1 MANNQKKLF
10 GLNDV
15 KNKTSRSGFDLS
27 KRLLFTA
34 KVGELLP
41 VYCKRVQPGD
51 HFKFNLKDFT
61 RTQPV
66 ESSAFTR
73 LRGYYDF
80 FYIPYRLLWRNAPS
94 SFTQMTKAPTV
105 ASGITGSLD
114 INDKV
119 PYISLEKMVD
129 AILTMTSNNIV
140 GLKSS
145 SQAFRLLTM
154 LGYGSF
160 EFVKDNTTKQ
170 EIAAKVDLTAVV
182 SLFPLLAYQKI
193 YYDFY
198 RNTQWEYNRPQA
210 YNVDYF
216 TVSTDLG
223 SYGTVQQIAKSG
235 MFNLQYANFAKD
247 LFFGLLPNAQNGD
260 TAIVDVGITGSL
272 SLPSQINGQAVLKNL
287 QNSEVVNSQSTSPG
301 LESSDGRTF
310 PLMSSTPST
319 QFGIDGLAVY
329 ENYRNLDTSTL
340 QGALN
345 VLSLR
350 NGLALQKWKEVAQSG
365 NTDYRSQI
373 EKHFGVQ
380 LPHSLTTLCT
390 YIGGLQS
397 DIVINE
403 VVNNNL
409 ATDNQADIKGKGVGS
424 ADGYFDFDVKEH
436 GLIMGVYHCC
446 PQVDYHRSGQSRDI
460 TAVNITDYAIPEFD
474 RLGFEP
480 VSYKE
485 FFNAKEF
492 AASGHPHSEF
502 IGYAPRYYDYKTD
515 VDEVKGAFVT
525 SLPHWVAQFDSQY
538 FKSYFDGVSLYANFK
553 INPHILDDIFGV
565 AADSSFDTDQLL
577 IGLNMDIKAVR
588 NLDYTGLP
596 Y

>member
-1 MANNQKKLF
+1 MKNTQKKLF
-10 GLNDV
+10 GLTDV

-27 KRLLFTA
+27 KRLLYTA

-41 VYCKRVQPGD
+41 VYHKRVMPGD
-51 HFKFNLKDFT
+51 HFKFSLRDFT

-105 ASGITGSLD
+105 ASGLNTSLS

-119 PYISLEKMVD
+119 PYISLEKLVD
-129 AILTMTSNNIV
+129 SVLTLTANNIV

-145 SQAFRLLTM
+145 TQAFRLLTM

-160 EFVKDNTTKQ
+160 EFVKDNTTKE
-170 EIAAKVDLTAVV
+170 EIANKVDLSQNVT
-182 SLFPLLAYQKI
+182 LFPLLAYQKV

-198 RNTQWEYNRPQA
+198 RNSQWETNRPQA

-216 TVSTDLG
+216 TASTDLG
-223 SYGTVQQIAKSG
+223 SYGTIQDIAKSG
-235 MFNLQYANFAKD
+235 MFELRFANFAKD

-260 TAIVDVGITGSL
+260 TALVDVGISGTI
-272 SLPSQINGQAVLKNL
+272 SLPETIPGAANVKLAGSG
-287 QNSEVVNSQSTSPG
+287 EVVETRATSPQ
-301 LESSDGRTF
+301 LETADSRMYPLMGSSDGSRAI
-310 PLMSSTPST
+310 
-319 QFGIDGLAVY
+319 IDGLYVDASH
-329 ENYRNLDTSTL
+329 RFLDTSTL
-340 QGALN
+340 EGALN

-373 EKHFGVQ
+373 EKHFGVK

-409 ATDNQADIKGKGVGS
+409 TAENQAEIKGKGLGS
-424 ADGYFDFDVKEH
+424 ADGSFEFDVKEH
-436 GLIMGVYHCC
+436 GIIVGVYHCC
-446 PQVDYHRSGQSRDI
+446 PQVDYHVTGHSRDL
-460 TAVNITDYAIPEFD
+460 TAVNISDYAIPEFD

-480 VSYKE
+480 VSFTE
-485 FFNAKEF
+485 FFNAKDF
-492 AASGHPHSEF
+492 NNFTPNHNL
-502 IGYAPRYYDYKTD
+502 IGYAPRYYSYKTD
-515 VDEVKGAFVT
+515 IDEVKGAFVST
-525 SLPHWVAQFDSQY
+525 LPNWVAQFDSDYFKQY
-538 FKSYFDGVSLYANFK
+538 FDSVNVYSSFK
-553 INPHILDDIFGV
+553 INPAILNDIFGV
-565 AADSSFDTDQLL
+565 AVDSSFDTDQLL
-577 IGLNMDIKAVR
+577 IGLNLDIKAVR

>member
-1 MANNQKKLF
+1 MANNLKKLF

-41 VYCKRVQPGD
+41 VYVKRVQPGD

-80 FYIPYRLLWRNAPS
+80 FYVPYRLLWRNAPS
-94 SFTQMTKAPTV
+94 SFTQMSKAPTV
-105 ASGITGSLD
+105 ADGLTSSLA

-129 AILTMTSNNIV
+129 SVLTMTANNVV

-145 SQAFRLLTM
+145 TQAFRLLTM

-160 EFVKDNTTKQ
+160 EFVKDTTTKQ
-170 EIAAKVDLTAVV
+170 EISAKVDLTAVV
-182 SLFPLLAYQKI
+182 SLFPLLAYQKV

-198 RNTQWEYNRPQA
+198 RNSQWEYNCPQA

-216 TVSTDLG
+216 RASTDLG

-235 MFNLQYANFAKD
+235 MFTLQYANFAKD

-260 TAIVDVGITGSL
+260 TAIVDVGITGNIQMPERIIGGGAVVEQDTNRVMTTKASSPSL
-272 SLPSQINGQAVLKNL
+272 ETDIGI
-287 QNSEVVNSQSTSPG
+287 G
-301 LESSDGRTF
+301 Y
-310 PLMSSTPST
+310 PLMGSSVGKMGQVQAFTIS
-319 QFGIDGLAVY
+319 
-329 ENYRNLDTSTL
+329 NRNLDTSTL

-350 NGLALQKWKEVAQSG
+350 NGLALQKWKEVSQSG

-409 ATDNQADIKGKGVGS
+409 TIDNQADIKGKGVGS

-436 GLIMGVYHCC
+436 GIIIGVYHCC
-446 PQVDYHRSGQSRDI
+446 PQVDYHISGQSRDI

-485 FFNAKEF
+485 FFNPKEF
-492 AASGHPHSEF
+492 TAVQNHPEF
-502 IGYAPRYYDYKTD
+502 IGYAPRYYSYKTD
-515 VDEVKGAFVT
+515 IDEVKGAFVT
-525 SLPHWVAQFDSQY
+525 TLPHWVAQFDAQY

-553 INPHILDDIFGV
+553 INPAILNDVFGV
-565 AADSSFDTDQLL
+565 NVDSSCDTDQLL

>member
-15 KNKTSRSGFDLS
+15 KNKVSRSGFDLS

-41 VYCKRVQPGD
+41 IYTKRVQPGD

-105 ASGITGSLD
+105 ADGLYGGLP

-119 PYISLEKMVD
+119 PYISLERMVD
-129 AILTMTSNNIV
+129 SVLTMTSNNVV

-145 SQAFRLLTM
+145 TQAFRLLTM

-160 EFVKDNTTKQ
+160 EFVKDTTTKQ

-182 SLFPLLAYQKI
+182 SLFPILAYQKV

-198 RNTQWEYNRPQA
+198 RNSQWEYNQPQA

-216 TVSTDLG
+216 RISTDLG
-223 SYGTVQQIAKSG
+223 SYGNDQQIAHSG
-235 MFNLQYANFAKD
+235 MFTLQYANFAKD

-260 TAIVDVGITGSL
+260 TALVDVGITGSI
-272 SLPSQINGQAVLKNL
+272 SLPETLQGTANVKLSDTGEVL
-287 QNSEVVNSQSTSPG
+287 ETRATSPQ
-301 LESSDGRTF
+301 LETADGKIY
-310 PLMSSTPST
+310 PLMGSTD
-319 QFGIDGLAVY
+319 GKRGVIDGFYVY
-329 ENYRNLDTSTL
+329 SRSRNLDTSTL

-373 EKHFGVQ
+373 EKHFGVR

-409 ATDNQADIKGKGVGS
+409 TTDNQADIKGKGVGS

-436 GLIMGVYHCC
+436 GLIIGVYHCC
-446 PQVDYHRSGQSRDI
+446 PQVDYHISGQSRDI

-485 FFNAKEF
+485 FFNPKEF
-492 AASGHPHSEF
+492 TAVQNHPEF
-502 IGYAPRYYDYKTD
+502 IGYAPRYYSYKTD
-515 VDEVKGAFVT
+515 IDEVKGAFVT
-525 SLPHWVAQFDSQY
+525 SLPHWVAQFDAQY

-553 INPHILDDIFGV
+553 INPAILNDVFGV
-565 AADSSFDTDQLL
+565 NVDSSCDTDQLL

>member
-10 GLNDV
+10 GLYDV
-15 KNKTSRSGFDLS
+15 KNKVSRSGFDLS

-41 VYCKRVQPGD
+41 VYVKRVQPGD
-51 HFKFNLKDFT
+51 HFKFHLKDFT
-61 RTQPV
+61 RTQPA

-73 LRGYYDF
+73 MRGYYDF
-80 FYIPYRLLWRNAPS
+80 FYVPYRLLWRNAPS
-94 SFTQMTKAPTV
+94 SFTQMSKAPTV
-105 ASGITGSLD
+105 ADGLTGSLA

-129 AILTMTSNNIV
+129 SVLTMTHNNIV

-145 SQAFRLLTM
+145 TQAFRLLTM
-154 LGYGSF
+154 LGYASF
-160 EFVKDNTTKQ
+160 EFVKDTTTKQ
-170 EIAAKVDLTAVV
+170 QIAERVDLSSVV
-182 SLFPLLAYQKI
+182 SLFPLLAYQKV

-198 RNTQWEYNRPQA
+198 RNSQWEYNRPQA

-216 TVSTDLG
+216 RTSTDLG
-223 SYGTVQQIAKSG
+223 SYGTVQQIAQSG
-235 MFNLQYANFAKD
+235 MFTLQYANFAKD

-260 TAIVDVGITGSL
+260 TALIDVGISGNLAISGSFPASGPVSTDGEDETVTSHVTDPYL
-272 SLPSQINGQAVLKNL
+272 DNDRGQRIYPFGSTSSGDLL
-287 QNSEVVNSQSTSPG
+287 VVNG
-301 LESSDGRTF
+301 LN
-310 PLMSSTPST
+310 
-319 QFGIDGLAVY
+319 VN
-329 ENYRNLDTSTL
+329 NYQLDTSTL
-340 QGALN
+340 EGALN

-373 EKHFGVQ
+373 EKHFGVT

-409 ATDNQADIKGKGVGS
+409 TSDNQADIKGKGVGS

-436 GLIMGVYHCC
+436 GVIIGIYHCC
-446 PQVDYHRSGQSRDI
+446 PQVDYHISGQSRDI
-460 TAVNITDYAIPEFD
+460 LAVNITDYAIPEFD

-485 FFNAKEF
+485 FFNPKEF
-492 AASGHPHSEF
+492 TAVQNHPEF
-502 IGYAPRYYDYKTD
+502 IGYAPRYYSYKTD
-515 VDEVKGAFVT
+515 IDEVKGAFVT
-525 SLPHWVAQFDSQY
+525 TLPHWVAQFDSQY

-553 INPHILDDIFGV
+553 INPAILNDVFGV
-565 AADSSFDTDQLL
+565 NVDSSCDTDQLL

-588 NLDYTGLP
+588 NLDYSGLP

>member
-41 VYCKRVQPGD
+41 VYVKRVQPGD

-80 FYIPYRLLWRNAPS
+80 FYVPYRLLWRNAPS

-105 ASGITGSLD
+105 ADGLTSSLA

-129 AILTMTSNNIV
+129 SVLTMTSNNVV

-145 SQAFRLLTM
+145 TQAFRLLTM

-160 EFVKDNTTKQ
+160 EFVKDTTTKQ
-170 EIAAKVDLTAVV
+170 EIAAKVELTSVV
-182 SLFPLLAYQKI
+182 SLFPLLAYQKV

-198 RNTQWEYNRPQA
+198 RNSQWEYNRPQA

-216 TVSTDLG
+216 RTSTDLG
-223 SYGTVQQIAKSG
+223 SYGTVQQIAQSG
-235 MFNLQYANFAKD
+235 MFTLQYANFAKD

-272 SLPSQINGQAVLKNL
+272 QLPSQLVGGASVVVQDTD
-287 QNSEVVNSQSTSPG
+287 EVMTTK
-301 LESSDGRTF
+301 ESSPSLEGSSGLVY
-310 PLMSSTPST
+310 PLSGSTPNKRGQIQ
-319 QFGIDGLAVY
+319 QFVVT
-329 ENYRNLDTSTL
+329 NRNLDTSTL

-373 EKHFGVQ
+373 QKHFGVQ

-409 ATDNQADIKGKGVGS
+409 TTDNQADIKGKGIGS

-436 GLIMGVYHCC
+436 GIIIGVYHCC
-446 PQVDYHRSGQSRDI
+446 PQVDYHISGQNRDI

-485 FFNAKEF
+485 FFNPKEF
-492 AASGHPHSEF
+492 KNVMNIPEF
-502 IGYAPRYYDYKTD
+502 IGYAPRYYSYKTD

-525 SLPHWVAQFDSQY
+525 TLPHWVAQFDAQY

-553 INPHILDDIFGV
+553 INPAILNDVFGV
-565 AADSSFDTDQLL
+565 NVDSSCDTDQLL

-588 NLDYTGLP
+588 NLDYIGLP

>member
-1 MANNQKKLF
+1 MKNTQKKLF
-10 GLNDV
+10 GLTDV

-27 KRLLFTA
+27 KRLLYTA

-41 VYCKRVQPGD
+41 IYHKRVMPGD
-51 HFKFNLKDFT
+51 HFKFSLRDFT

-105 ASGITGSLD
+105 ASGLLTSLS

-119 PYISLEKMVD
+119 PYITLEKLVD
-129 AILTMTSNNIV
+129 SVLTLTANNIV

-145 SQAFRLLTM
+145 TQAFRLLTM

-170 EIAAKVDLTAVV
+170 QIADKVDLSQKVT
-182 SLFPLLAYQKI
+182 LFPLLAYQKV
-193 YYDFY
+193 YYDFF
-198 RNTQWEYNRPQA
+198 RNSQWETNRPQA

-216 TVSTDLG
+216 TGSTDLG
-223 SYGTVQQIAKSG
+223 TYGTIQDIAKSG
-235 MFNLQYANFAKD
+235 MFELRFANFAKD

-260 TAIVDVGITGSL
+260 TALVDVGISGTL
-272 SLPSQINGQAVLKNL
+272 QLPSQIIGGA
-287 QNSEVVNSQSTSPG
+287 SIVVQDTGELMRTKETAPS
-301 LESSDGRTF
+301 LETGDGIGY
-310 PLMSSTPST
+310 PLVGSTPGKLGQIE
-319 QFGIDGLAVY
+319 QFAIT
-329 ENYRNLDTSTL
+329 NRTLDTSTL
-340 QGALN
+340 EGALN

-373 EKHFGVQ
+373 EKHFGVK

-409 ATDNQADIKGKGVGS
+409 TAENQAEIKGKGLGS
-424 ADGYFDFDVKEH
+424 ADGSFEFDVKEH
-436 GLIMGVYHCC
+436 GIIVGVYHCC
-446 PQVDYHRSGQSRDI
+446 PQVDYHLTGHSRDL
-460 TAVNITDYAIPEFD
+460 TAVNISDYAIPEFD

-480 VSYKE
+480 VSFTE
-485 FFNAKEF
+485 FFNAKDF
-492 AASGHPHSEF
+492 NNFVPNRNL
-502 IGYAPRYYDYKTD
+502 IGYAPRYYSYKTD
-515 VDEVKGAFVT
+515 IDEVKGAFVST
-525 SLPHWVAQFDSQY
+525 LPNWVAQFDATYFKQY
-538 FKSYFDGVSLYANFK
+538 FDSVNVYSSFK
-553 INPHILDDIFGV
+553 INPAILNDIFGV
-565 AADSSFDTDQLL
+565 AVDSSFDTDQLL
-577 IGLNMDIKAVR
+577 IGLNLDIKAVR

>member
-1 MANNQKKLF
+1 MKNTQKKLF
-10 GLNDV
+10 GLTDV
-15 KNKTSRSGFDLS
+15 KNKVSRSGFDLS
-27 KRLLFTA
+27 KRLLYTA

-41 VYCKRVQPGD
+41 VYHKRVMPGD
-51 HFKFNLKDFT
+51 HFKFSLRDFT

-105 ASGITGSLD
+105 ASGLNTSLS

-119 PYISLEKMVD
+119 PYIKLEKLVD
-129 AILTMTSNNIV
+129 SVLTLTANNIV

-145 SQAFRLLTM
+145 TQAFRLLTM

-160 EFVKDNTTKQ
+160 EFVKDGTTKE
-170 EIAAKVDLTAVV
+170 EIANKVDLSQNVA
-182 SLFPLLAYQKI
+182 LFPLLAYQKV

-198 RNTQWEYNRPQA
+198 RNSQWETNRPQA

-216 TVSTDLG
+216 TSSTDLG
-223 SYGTVQQIAKSG
+223 SYGTIHDIAKSG
-235 MFNLQYANFAKD
+235 MFELRFANFAKD

-260 TAIVDVGITGSL
+260 TALVDVGITGSI
-272 SLPSQINGQAVLKNL
+272 SLPETLEGTANVKLADSGEVLYTRDTAPALETADDKRYPL
-287 QNSEVVNSQSTSPG
+287 MGSTSG
-301 LESSDGRTF
+301 KSAR
-310 PLMSSTPST
+310 
-319 QFGIDGLAVY
+319 IDGFYIYAGS
-329 ENYRNLDTSTL
+329 RQLDTSTL
-340 QGALN
+340 EGALN

-373 EKHFGVQ
+373 EKHFGVK

-409 ATDNQADIKGKGVGS
+409 TAENQAEIKGKGLGS
-424 ADGYFDFDVKEH
+424 ADGSFEFDVKEH
-436 GLIMGVYHCC
+436 GIIVGVYHCC
-446 PQVDYHRSGQSRDI
+446 PQVDYHLTGHSRDL
-460 TAVNITDYAIPEFD
+460 TAVNISDYAIPEFD

-480 VSYKE
+480 VSFTE
-485 FFNAKEF
+485 FFNSKDF
-492 AASGHPHSEF
+492 NNFVPNRNL
-502 IGYAPRYYDYKTD
+502 IGYAPRYYSYKTD
-515 VDEVKGAFVT
+515 IDEVKGAFVST
-525 SLPHWVAQFDSQY
+525 LPNWVAQFDSDYFKQY
-538 FKSYFDGVSLYANFK
+538 FDSVNVYSSFK
-553 INPHILDDIFGV
+553 INPAILNDIFGV
-565 AADSSFDTDQLL
+565 AVDSSFDTDQLL
-577 IGLNMDIKAVR
+577 IGLNLDIKAVR

>member
-15 KNKTSRSGFDLS
+15 KNKVSRSGFDLS

-41 VYCKRVQPGD
+41 VYVKRVQPGD

-80 FYIPYRLLWRNAPS
+80 FYVPYRLLWRNAPS

-105 ASGITGSLD
+105 ADGLTSSLA

-129 AILTMTSNNIV
+129 SVLTMTSNNVV

-145 SQAFRLLTM
+145 TQAFRLLTM
-154 LGYGSF
+154 LGYASF
-160 EFVKDNTTKQ
+160 EFVKDTTTKQ
-170 EIAAKVDLTAVV
+170 EIAAKVDLSSVV
-182 SLFPLLAYQKI
+182 SLFPLLAYQKV

-198 RNTQWEYNRPQA
+198 RNSQWEYNRPQA

-216 TVSTDLG
+216 RTSTDLG
-223 SYGTVQQIAKSG
+223 SYGTVQQIAQSG
-235 MFNLQYANFAKD
+235 MFTLQYANFAKD

-260 TAIVDVGITGSL
+260 TALVDVGITGSI
-272 SLPSQINGQAVLKNL
+272 SLPGIINGSANVKLEGTSEVMETRATSPQLETSDGKTYPLMGSASGKQAVINGFY
-287 QNSEVVNSQSTSPG
+287 VN
-301 LESSDGRTF
+301 ES
-310 PLMSSTPST
+310 
-319 QFGIDGLAVY
+319 A
-329 ENYRNLDTSTL
+329 RNLDISTL

-424 ADGYFDFDVKEH
+424 ADGYFSYDVKEH
-436 GLIMGVYHCC
+436 GIIIGVYHCC
-446 PQVDYHRSGQSRDI
+446 PQVDYHISGQNRDI

-485 FFNAKEF
+485 FFNPKEF
-492 AASGHPHSEF
+492 KAVQDHPEF
-502 IGYAPRYYDYKTD
+502 IGYAPRYYSYKTD

-525 SLPHWVAQFDSQY
+525 TLPHWVAQFDAQY

-553 INPHILDDIFGV
+553 INPAILNDVFGV
-565 AADSSFDTDQLL
+565 NVDSSCDTDQLL

>member
-1 MANNQKKLF
+1 MKNTQKKLF
-10 GLNDV
+10 GLTDV

-27 KRLLFTA
+27 KRLLYTA

-41 VYCKRVQPGD
+41 IYHKRVMPGD
-51 HFKFNLKDFT
+51 HFKFSLRDFT

-105 ASGITGSLD
+105 ASGLLTSLS

-119 PYISLEKMVD
+119 PYIKLEKLVD
-129 AILTMTSNNIV
+129 SVLTLTANNIV

-145 SQAFRLLTM
+145 TQAFRLLTM

-170 EIAAKVDLTAVV
+170 QIADKVDLSQNVT
-182 SLFPLLAYQKI
+182 LFPLLAYQKV
-193 YYDFY
+193 YYDFF
-198 RNTQWEYNRPQA
+198 RNSQWETNRPQA

-216 TVSTDLG
+216 TTSTDLG
-223 SYGTVQQIAKSG
+223 TYGTIQDIAKSG
-235 MFNLQYANFAKD
+235 MFELRFANFAKD
-247 LFFGLLPNAQNGD
+247 LFFGLLPNVQNGD
-260 TAIVDVGITGSL
+260 TALVDVGISGSL

-287 QNSEVVNSQSTSPG
+287 QTSEIVVSESTSPG
-301 LESSDGRTF
+301 LESGDGRTF
-310 PLMSSTPST
+310 PLMSSNPSA

-329 ENYRNLDTSTL
+329 ESYRQLDTSTL
-340 QGALN
+340 EGALN

-373 EKHFGVQ
+373 EKHFGVK

-409 ATDNQADIKGKGVGS
+409 TAENQAEIKGKGLGS
-424 ADGYFDFDVKEH
+424 ADGSFEFDVKEH
-436 GLIMGVYHCC
+436 GIIVGVYHCC
-446 PQVDYHRSGQSRDI
+446 PQVDYHLTGHSRDL
-460 TAVNITDYAIPEFD
+460 TAVNISDYAIPEFD

-480 VSYKE
+480 VSFTE
-485 FFNAKEF
+485 FFNSKDF
-492 AASGHPHSEF
+492 NNFVPNHNL
-502 IGYAPRYYDYKTD
+502 IGYAPRFYSYKTD
-515 VDEVKGAFVT
+515 IDEVKGAFVST
-525 SLPHWVAQFDSQY
+525 LPNWVAQFDATYFKQY
-538 FKSYFDGVSLYANFK
+538 FDSVNVYSSFK
-553 INPHILDDIFGV
+553 INPAILNDIFAV
-565 AADSSFDTDQLL
+565 AVDSSFDTDQLL
-577 IGLNMDIKAVR
+577 IGLNLDIKAVR

>member
-1 MANNQKKLF
+1 M
-10 GLNDV
+10 
-15 KNKTSRSGFDLS
+15 
-27 KRLLFTA
+27 
-34 KVGELLP
+34 LP
-41 VYCKRVQPGD
+41 IYSKRVQPGD

-105 ASGITGSLD
+105 ADGLTSSLA

-129 AILTMTSNNIV
+129 SVLTMTANNVV

-145 SQAFRLLTM
+145 TQAFRLLTM

-160 EFVKDNTTKQ
+160 EFVKDTTTKA
-170 EIAAKVDLTAVV
+170 EIAAKVDLTSVV
-182 SLFPLLAYQKI
+182 SLFPLLAYQKV
-193 YYDFY
+193 YFDFY
-198 RNTQWEYNRPQA
+198 RNSQWEYNRPQA

-216 TVSTDLG
+216 RTSTDLG
-223 SYGTVQQIAKSG
+223 SYGTVQQIAQSG
-235 MFNLQYANFAKD
+235 MLTLRYANFAKD
-247 LFFGLLPNAQNGD
+247 LFFGLLPNSQNGD
-260 TAIVDVGITGSL
+260 TAIVDVGLTGSL
-272 SLPSQINGQAVLKNL
+272 QLPSRIEGGGAV
-287 QNSEVVNSQSTSPG
+287 VVQDTGEPMKTKASSPS
-301 LESSDGRTF
+301 LETDEGIGY
-310 PLMSSTPST
+310 PLMGSTPGKLGQIQAFTIS
-319 QFGIDGLAVY
+319 
-329 ENYRNLDTSTL
+329 NRNLDTSTL

-409 ATDNQADIKGKGVGS
+409 TTDNQADIKGKGVGS

-436 GLIMGVYHCC
+436 GLIIGVYHCC
-446 PQVDYHRSGQSRDI
+446 PQVDYHISGQSRDI

-485 FFNAKEF
+485 FFNPKEF
-492 AASGHPHSEF
+492 TAVQHLPEF
-502 IGYAPRYYDYKTD
+502 IGYAPRYYSYKTD
-515 VDEVKGAFVT
+515 IDEVKGAFVT
-525 SLPHWVAQFDSQY
+525 SLPHWVAQFDAQY

-553 INPHILDDIFGV
+553 INPAILNDVFGV
-565 AADSSFDTDQLL
+565 NVDSSCDTDQLL

>member
-1 MANNQKKLF
+1 MKNTQKKLF
-10 GLNDV
+10 GLTDV

-27 KRLLFTA
+27 KRLLYTA

-41 VYCKRVQPGD
+41 IYHKRVMPGD
-51 HFKFNLKDFT
+51 HFKFSLRDFT

-73 LRGYYDF
+73 LRSYYDF

-105 ASGITGSLD
+105 ASGLLTSLS

-119 PYISLEKMVD
+119 PYIKLEKLVD
-129 AILTMTSNNIV
+129 SVLTLTANNIV

-145 SQAFRLLTM
+145 TQAFRLLTM

-170 EIAAKVDLTAVV
+170 QIAAKVDLSQNVT
-182 SLFPLLAYQKI
+182 LFPLLAYQKV
-193 YYDFY
+193 YYDFI
-198 RNTQWEYNRPQA
+198 RNSQWETNRPQA

-216 TVSTDLG
+216 TSSTDLG
-223 SYGTVQQIAKSG
+223 SYGTDKDIAKSG
-235 MFNLQYANFAKD
+235 MFELRYANFAKD

-260 TAIVDVGITGSL
+260 TALIDVGISGNL
-272 SLPSQINGQAVLKNL
+272 AINGSFPLLATVETVGGESLETQVTDPYLNNDRGQRIYPLGTTEANSPAVLNG
-287 QNSEVVNSQSTSPG
+287 VTVN
-301 LESSDGRTF
+301 
-310 PLMSSTPST
+310 
-319 QFGIDGLAVY
+319 
-329 ENYRNLDTSTL
+329 NYHLDTSTL
-340 QGALN
+340 EGALN

-373 EKHFGVQ
+373 EKHFGVK

-409 ATDNQADIKGKGVGS
+409 TADNQAEIKGKGIGS
-424 ADGYFDFDVKEH
+424 ADGTFEFDVREH
-436 GLIMGVYHCC
+436 GIIIGVYHCC
-446 PQVDYHRSGQSRDI
+446 PQVDYHLTGHSRDL
-460 TAVNITDYAIPEFD
+460 TAVNISDYAIPEFD

-480 VSYKE
+480 VSFTE
-485 FFNAKEF
+485 FFNSKDF
-492 AASGHPHSEF
+492 NNFVPNHNL
-502 IGYAPRYYDYKTD
+502 IGYAPRYYSYKTD
-515 VDEVKGAFVT
+515 IDEVKGAFVT
-525 SLPHWVAQFDSQY
+525 TLPNWVAQFDAQY
-538 FKSYFDGVSLYANFK
+538 FKQYFDSVNVYSSFK
-553 INPHILDDIFGV
+553 INPAILNDIFGV
-565 AADSSFDTDQLL
+565 DVDSSFDTDQLL
-577 IGLNMDIKAVR
+577 IGLNLDIKAVR

>member
-1 MANNQKKLF
+1 MKNTQKKLF
-10 GLNDV
+10 GLTDV

-27 KRLLFTA
+27 KRLLYTA

-41 VYCKRVQPGD
+41 IYHKRVMPGD
-51 HFKFNLKDFT
+51 HFKFSLRDFT

-105 ASGITGSLD
+105 ASGLLTSLS

-119 PYISLEKMVD
+119 PYIKLEKLVD
-129 AILTMTSNNIV
+129 SVLTLTANNIV

-145 SQAFRLLTM
+145 TQAFRLLTM

-170 EIAAKVDLTAVV
+170 QIADKVDLSQNVT
-182 SLFPLLAYQKI
+182 LFPLLAYQKV
-193 YYDFY
+193 YYDFF
-198 RNTQWEYNRPQA
+198 RNSQWETNRPQA

-216 TVSTDLG
+216 TGSTDLG
-223 SYGTVQQIAKSG
+223 TYGTIQDIANSG
-235 MFNLQYANFAKD
+235 MFELRFANFAKD

-260 TAIVDVGITGSL
+260 TALVDVGISGSI
-272 SLPSQINGQAVLKNL
+272 SLPETLNGLANVKVSDTL
-287 QNSEVVNSQSTSPG
+287 EVMETRDTSPQLVTG
-301 LESSDGRTF
+301 DGRVY
-310 PLMSSTPST
+310 PLMGSSSGK
-319 QFGIDGLAVY
+319 QGIIDGFY
-329 ENYRNLDTSTL
+329 INSSGRELDTSTL
-340 QGALN
+340 EGALN

-373 EKHFGVQ
+373 EKHFGVK

-409 ATDNQADIKGKGVGS
+409 TAENQAEIKGKGLGS
-424 ADGYFDFDVKEH
+424 ADGSFEFDVKEH
-436 GLIMGVYHCC
+436 GIIVGVYHCC
-446 PQVDYHRSGQSRDI
+446 PQVDYHLTGHSRDL
-460 TAVNITDYAIPEFD
+460 TAVNISDYAIPEFD

-480 VSYKE
+480 VSFTE
-485 FFNAKEF
+485 FFNSKDF
-492 AASGHPHSEF
+492 NNFVPNHNL
-502 IGYAPRYYDYKTD
+502 IGYAPRYYSYKTD
-515 VDEVKGAFVT
+515 IDEVKGAFVST
-525 SLPHWVAQFDSQY
+525 LPNWVAQFDASYFKQY
-538 FKSYFDGVSLYANFK
+538 FDSVNVYSSFK
-553 INPHILDDIFGV
+553 INPAILNDIFGV
-565 AADSSFDTDQLL
+565 AVDSSFDTDQLL
-577 IGLNMDIKAVR
+577 IGLNLDIKAVR

>member
-1 MANNQKKLF
+1 MKNTQKKLF
-10 GLNDV
+10 GLTDV

-27 KRLLFTA
+27 KRLLYTA

-41 VYCKRVQPGD
+41 VYHKRVMPGD
-51 HFKFNLKDFT
+51 HFKFSLRDFT

-105 ASGITGSLD
+105 ASGLLTSLS

-119 PYISLEKMVD
+119 PYIKLEKLVD
-129 AILTMTSNNIV
+129 SVLTLTANNIV

-145 SQAFRLLTM
+145 TQAFRLLTM

-160 EFVKDNTTKQ
+160 EFVKDTTTKE
-170 EIAAKVDLTAVV
+170 EIANKVDLSQNVT
-182 SLFPLLAYQKI
+182 LFPLLAYQKV

-198 RNTQWEYNRPQA
+198 RNSQWETNRPQA

-216 TVSTDLG
+216 TGSTDLG
-223 SYGTVQQIAKSG
+223 SYGNIHDIAKSG
-235 MFNLQYANFAKD
+235 MFELRFANFAKD

-260 TAIVDVGITGSL
+260 TALVDVGISGNI
-272 SLPSQINGQAVLKNL
+272 SLPHHLDASGTVVFQPNGESFQSITTEQTITDTTGVKLYPFASRTQQGLK
-287 QNSEVVNSQSTSPG
+287 VGVNG
-301 LESSDGRTF
+301 LDVGDVT
-310 PLMSSTPST
+310 LDSST
-319 QFGIDGLAVY
+319 L
-329 ENYRNLDTSTL
+329 E
-340 QGALN
+340 GALN

-373 EKHFGVQ
+373 EKHFNVK

-409 ATDNQADIKGKGVGS
+409 TAENQAEIKGKGLGS
-424 ADGYFDFDVKEH
+424 ADGSFEFDVKEH
-436 GLIMGVYHCC
+436 GIIVGVYHCC
-446 PQVDYHRSGQSRDI
+446 PQVDYHITGHSRDL
-460 TAVNITDYAIPEFD
+460 TAVNISDYAIPEFD

-480 VSYKE
+480 VSFTE
-485 FFNAKEF
+485 FFNAKDF
-492 AASGHPHSEF
+492 NNFVPNRNL
-502 IGYAPRYYDYKTD
+502 IGYAPRYYSYKTD
-515 VDEVKGAFVT
+515 IDEVKGAFVST
-525 SLPHWVAQFDSQY
+525 LPNWVAQFDSDYFKQY
-538 FKSYFDGVSLYANFK
+538 FDSVNVYSSFK
-553 INPHILDDIFGV
+553 INPAILNDIFGV
-565 AADSSFDTDQLL
+565 VVDSSFDTDQLL
-577 IGLNMDIKAVR
+577 IGLNLDIKAVR

>member
-15 KNKTSRSGFDLS
+15 KNKVSRSGFDLS

-41 VYCKRVQPGD
+41 VYAKRVQPGD

-80 FYIPYRLLWRNAPS
+80 FYVPYRLLWRNAPS
-94 SFTQMTKAPTV
+94 SFTQMSKAPTV
-105 ASGITGSLD
+105 ADGLTSSLA

-129 AILTMTSNNIV
+129 SVLTMTSNNVV

-145 SQAFRLLTM
+145 TQAFRLLTM

-160 EFVKDNTTKQ
+160 EFVKDTTTKQ
-170 EIAAKVDLTAVV
+170 EIAAKVDLTSVV
-182 SLFPLLAYQKI
+182 SLFPLLAYQKV

-198 RNTQWEYNRPQA
+198 RNSQWEYNRPQA

-216 TVSTDLG
+216 RTSTDLG
-223 SYGTVQQIAKSG
+223 SYGTVQQIAQSG
-235 MFNLQYANFAKD
+235 MFTLQYANFAKD

-260 TAIVDVGITGSL
+260 TALIDVGITGSIQL
-272 SLPSQINGQAVLKNL
+272 KDSYNVSAFVKNNNDNSNVTSKEVSPSLEFSGGITYPYSSPNVGDFAVINSL
-287 QNSEVVNSQSTSPG
+287 
-301 LESSDGRTF
+301 DFR
-310 PLMSSTPST
+310 
-319 QFGIDGLAVY
+319 D
-329 ENYRNLDTSTL
+329 RNLDMTTL

-409 ATDNQADIKGKGVGS
+409 TTDNQADIKGKGVGS

-436 GLIMGVYHCC
+436 GIIIGVYHCC
-446 PQVDYHRSGQSRDI
+446 PQVDYHISGQSRDI

-485 FFNAKEF
+485 FFNPKEF
-492 AASGHPHSEF
+492 KAVQNHPEF
-502 IGYAPRYYDYKTD
+502 IGYAPRYYSYKTD

-525 SLPHWVAQFDSQY
+525 SLPHWVAQFDAQY

-553 INPHILDDIFGV
+553 INPAILNDVFGV
-565 AADSSFDTDQLL
+565 NIDSSCDTDQLL

>member
-15 KNKTSRSGFDLS
+15 KNKVSRSGFDLS

-41 VYCKRVQPGD
+41 IYMKRVQPGD
-51 HFKFNLKDFT
+51 HFRFSLKDFT

-94 SFTQMTKAPTV
+94 SFTQMSKAPTV
-105 ASGITGSLD
+105 ASAINSNLA

-119 PYISLEKMVD
+119 PFCTLETMVD

-145 SQAFRLLTM
+145 TSAFRLLTM

-160 EFVKDNTTKQ
+160 EFVKDTTTKS
-170 EIAAKVDLTAVV
+170 EIAAKVDLSVSV
-182 SLFPLLAYQKI
+182 SLFPLLAYQKA
-193 YYDFY
+193 YYDFF
-198 RNTQWEYNRPQA
+198 RNTQWEINKPQA

-216 TVSTDLG
+216 SNDTNLA
-223 SYGTVQQIAKSG
+223 SYGTASQIAASG

-260 TAIVDVGITGSL
+260 TAIIDVGIDGSVQLNQNYSVSAFVANNTHSGEAL
-272 SLPSQINGQAVLKNL
+272 SSKG
-287 QNSEVVNSQSTSPG
+287 TSPVLLDSG
-301 LESSDGRTF
+301 QTFYPYGSDK
-310 PLMSSTPST
+310 SN
-319 QFGIDGLAVY
+319 DYAVVKNI
-329 ENYRNLDTSTL
+329 EFNDRSLDMSTL
-340 QGALN
+340 QGSLN
-345 VLSLR
+345 VLTLR

-380 LPHSLTTLCT
+380 LPRSLTTMST

-409 ATDNQADIKGKGVGS
+409 TADSQADIKGKGVGS
-424 ADGYFDFDVKEH
+424 ADGYFDYDVMEH
-436 GLIMGVYHCC
+436 GIIIGIYHCC
-446 PQVDYHRSGQSRDI
+446 PQVDYHITGHGRDI

-480 VSYKE
+480 VSYRE
-485 FFNAKEF
+485 FFNRKEF
-492 AASGHPHSEF
+492 QGDNVDSMNDF
-502 IGYAPRYYDYKTD
+502 IGYAPRYYSYKTD

-525 SLPHWVAQFDSQY
+525 SLPHWVAQFDAQY

-553 INPHILDDIFGV
+553 INPAVLNDIFGV
-565 AADSSFDTDQLL
+565 NVDSTFDTDQLL

-588 NLDYTGLP
+588 NLDYSGLP

>member
-1 MANNQKKLF
+1 MKNTQKKLF
-10 GLNDV
+10 GLTDV

-27 KRLLFTA
+27 KRLLYTA

-41 VYCKRVQPGD
+41 IYHKRVMPGD
-51 HFKFNLKDFT
+51 HFKFSLRDFT

-105 ASGITGSLD
+105 ANGLTSSLA

-119 PYISLEKMVD
+119 PYITLEKLVD
-129 AILTMTSNNIV
+129 SVLTLTANNIV

-145 SQAFRLLTM
+145 TQAFRLLTM

-170 EIAAKVDLTAVV
+170 QIAAKVDLSQKVT
-182 SLFPLLAYQKI
+182 LFPLLAYQKV

-198 RNTQWEYNRPQA
+198 RNSQWETNRPQA

-216 TVSTDLG
+216 TGSTDLG
-223 SYGTVQQIAKSG
+223 TYGTIQDIAKSG
-235 MFNLQYANFAKD
+235 MFDLRFANFAKD

-260 TAIVDVGITGSL
+260 TALIDVGISGNLAISGSFPASGL
-272 SLPSQINGQAVLKNL
+272 VSTDGEDETVTSHVTDPYLNNDRGQRIYPFSSSSSSDLL
-287 QNSEVVNSQSTSPG
+287 VVNG
-301 LESSDGRTF
+301 LN
-310 PLMSSTPST
+310 
-319 QFGIDGLAVY
+319 VN
-329 ENYRNLDTSTL
+329 NYQLDTSTL
-340 QGALN
+340 EGALN

-373 EKHFGVQ
+373 EKHFGVK
-380 LPHSLTTLCT
+380 LPHSLTTLST

-409 ATDNQADIKGKGVGS
+409 TADNQADIKGKGLGS
-424 ADGYFDFDVKEH
+424 ADGSFEFDVKEH
-436 GLIMGVYHCC
+436 GIIIGVYHCC
-446 PQVDYHRSGQSRDI
+446 PQVDYHLTGHSRDL
-460 TAVNITDYAIPEFD
+460 TAVNISDYAIPEFD

-480 VSYKE
+480 VSFTE
-485 FFNAKEF
+485 FFNSKDF
-492 AASGHPHSEF
+492 NNFVPNRNL
-502 IGYAPRYYDYKTD
+502 IGYAPRYYSYKTD
-515 VDEVKGAFVT
+515 IDEVKGAFVST
-525 SLPHWVAQFDSQY
+525 LPNWVAQFDAQY
-538 FKSYFDGVSLYANFK
+538 FKQYFDSVNVYSSFK
-553 INPHILDDIFGV
+553 INPAILNDIFGV
-565 AADSSFDTDQLL
+565 AVDSSFDTDQLL
-577 IGLNMDIKAVR
+577 IGLNLDIKAVR

>member
-1 MANNQKKLF
+1 MKNTQKKLF
-10 GLNDV
+10 GLTDV

-27 KRLLFTA
+27 KRLLYTA

-41 VYCKRVQPGD
+41 IYHKRVMPGD
-51 HFKFNLKDFT
+51 HFKFSLRDFT

-105 ASGITGSLD
+105 ASGLLTSLS

-119 PYISLEKMVD
+119 PYIKLERLVD
-129 AILTMTSNNIV
+129 SVLTLTANNIV

-145 SQAFRLLTM
+145 TQAFRLLTM

-170 EIAAKVDLTAVV
+170 QIADKVDLSQNVT
-182 SLFPLLAYQKI
+182 LFPLLAYQKV
-193 YYDFY
+193 YYDFF
-198 RNTQWEYNRPQA
+198 RNSQWEMNRPQA

-216 TVSTDLG
+216 TSSTDLG
-223 SYGTVQQIAKSG
+223 SYGIDQDIAKSG
-235 MFNLQYANFAKD
+235 MFELRYANFAKD

-260 TAIVDVGITGSL
+260 TAIVDVGISGNLAISGSFPVSGPIYDTL
-272 SLPSQINGQAVLKNL
+272 NDAIVTNRVTDPVLDTDTSTRLYPFGSDTPNASLKV
-287 QNSEVVNSQSTSPG
+287 
-301 LESSDGRTF
+301 
-310 PLMSSTPST
+310 
-319 QFGIDGLAVY
+319 DGLNVN
-329 ENYRNLDTSTL
+329 NYTLDTSTL
-340 QGALN
+340 EGALN

-373 EKHFGVQ
+373 EKHFGVK

-409 ATDNQADIKGKGVGS
+409 TADNQAEIKGKGLGS
-424 ADGYFDFDVKEH
+424 ADGSFEFDVKEH
-436 GLIMGVYHCC
+436 GIIVGVYHCC
-446 PQVDYHRSGQSRDI
+446 PQVDYHLTGHSRDL
-460 TAVNITDYAIPEFD
+460 TAVNISDYAIPEFD

-480 VSYKE
+480 VSFTE
-485 FFNAKEF
+485 FFNSKDF
-492 AASGHPHSEF
+492 NNFVPNHNL
-502 IGYAPRYYDYKTD
+502 IGYAPRYYSYKTD
-515 VDEVKGAFVT
+515 IDEVKGAFVST
-525 SLPHWVAQFDSQY
+525 LPNWVAQFDSSYFKQY
-538 FKSYFDGVSLYANFK
+538 FDSVNVYSSFK
-553 INPHILDDIFGV
+553 INPAILNDIFAV
-565 AADSSFDTDQLL
+565 AVDSSFDTDQLL
-577 IGLNMDIKAVR
+577 IGLNLDIKAVR